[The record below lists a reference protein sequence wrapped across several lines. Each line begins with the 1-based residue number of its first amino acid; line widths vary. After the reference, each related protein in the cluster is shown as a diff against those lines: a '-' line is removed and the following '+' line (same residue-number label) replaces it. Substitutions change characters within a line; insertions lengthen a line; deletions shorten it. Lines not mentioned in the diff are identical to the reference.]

1 VDYFVEEVIMAQVS
15 DSTTSLQETIG
26 ALQSKSPRQNQPVSP
41 DSGETAEN
49 GRSNRLD
56 TQKESNNTRQA
67 RQTEDRVQIS
77 SEAQQQ
83 TRESRVEEGARN
95 VDNLRPPSEQR
106 ESERGAAQR
115 LSDQNQTPPSGT
127 RSNEGGGNQVQPESP
142 SGNGGQEANAQ
153 RNRTE
158 SREQAQVRD
167 QIKEDAADRTK
178 SETRLREFQ
187 TKDEIQ
193 IEPQKVSQSVEEIAG
208 QRERAEAA
216 KETVFETPSQRI
228 IQEEAP
234 ADSGSEQTR
243 SAENNARS
251 DQARS
256 NRQPPS
262 PTSVQTETGQNVDDL
277 I

>member
-1 VDYFVEEVIMAQVS
+1 MAQVS
-15 DSTTSLQETIG
+15 DSSTSLQETIG
-26 ALQSKSPRQNQPVSP
+26 ALQSQSPRKNQPVSP
-41 DSGETAEN
+41 DAGETAEN
-49 GRSNRLD
+49 GRSNRLN
-56 TQKESNNTRQA
+56 TQKESTDASQTRQA
-67 RQTEDRVQIS
+67 EDRVQIS

-127 RSNEGGGNQVQPESP
+127 RSNESGDNQVRLDSP
-142 SGNGGQEANAQ
+142 SASGQEVNTQ

-158 SREQAQVRD
+158 SREQAEVRD
-167 QIKEDAADRTK
+167 QIKEEAADRAK

-193 IEPQKVSQSVEEIAG
+193 IEPQRVSQSVDEIAN
-208 QRERAEAA
+208 QREKAETA

-243 SAENNARS
+243 SAENNSRS

-256 NRQPPS
+256 NRPTPS
-262 PTSVQTETGQNVDDL
+262 PTNVQTETGQNVDDL